1 MIFENF
7 LWWFIVIA
15 SKCCLSLAFDC
26 VYLSHPPSGI
36 PRLSRWRYFSNE
48 TDVKWSLIEMQVEIS
63 FINFFTFWIFL
74 FGSAVSIKNIKST
87 FALAVHRPI
96 TSGLRNAFKLMF
108 TTYATNDIR
117 YFMRRKLKNLFE
129 NAPLAPIKRCS
140 FIKCSDLGG
149 SLSGNSTNI

>member
-1 MIFENF
+1 MIWCALSGRKRSPELGLPIKMVFENF
-7 LWWFIVIA
+7 LSWFIVIA

-63 FINFFTFWIFL
+63 FINFFTFSIFL

-96 TSGLRNAFKLMF
+96 TSGLRNAFKLLF
-108 TTYATNDIR
+108 TSYAANGYLLR
-117 YFMRRKLKNLFE
+117 PYRKFKNLFE
-129 NAPLAPIKRCS
+129 NEP
-140 FIKCSDLGG
+140 
-149 SLSGNSTNI
+149 